1 MNYNLHTIVEQT
13 VVNLEQ
19 LREGTYNLGDRL
31 LLLKNTTENRKRKTI
46 KKKCCVDFCFCLK
59 QVFFVNLACNFLAF
73 GMSVK

>member
-31 LLLKNTTENRKRKTI
+31 LLLKNTTENRKRKNN
-46 KKKCCVDFCFCLK
+46 KEKMLRGFLFCLK
-59 QVFFVNLACNFLAF
+59 QVFFYNKC
-73 GMSVK
+73 